1 MTVIDSS
8 RNVVGRSER
17 TRKWLLSVVLTI
29 SWVRSLTPNA
39 AVNFL
44 TCAWCTV
51 RTHEPCV
58 LYFESVV
65 IIDNQLESTMSV
77 VWIVFKL
84 TGLNIPISGSYIFPD
99 LQTSGKKIRVYYVGI
114 APGQRSFSN
123 DTSPPSRRYRQE
135 SILLRWP
142 SRTPSVSNWTL
153 PTMTVFD
160 GTDEDKINLES
171 DKTLVPTPL
180 DVSYTLNKFVLLI
193 SYSRDAFHRVS

>member
-29 SWVRSLTPNA
+29 SCVRSLTPNA

-77 VWIVFKL
+77 VWLYSSSPVWIFLLAGAIFFQICKL
-84 TGLNIPISGSYIFPD
+84 LE
-99 LQTSGKKIRVYYVGI
+99 KKS
-114 APGQRSFSN
+114 AS
-123 DTSPPSRRYRQE
+123 
-135 SILLRWP
+135 
-142 SRTPSVSNWTL
+142 
-153 PTMTVFD
+153 TM
-160 GTDEDKINLES
+160 LES
-171 DKTLVPTPL
+171 LLVNVAFRTIHL
-180 DVSYTLNKFVLLI
+180 HLVGGTAKNRSYWGDRVEPRQCPI
-193 SYSRDAFHRVS
+193 ERYPQWPYSMVPMKIKSIWNRIKR

>member
-1 MTVIDSS
+1 MTWRLYKGSLILSPLFYLSIHLYSVELHTIDQND
-8 RNVVGRSER
+8 RYRLQECRWKIR
-17 TRKWLLSVVLTI
+17 TYRKMTI
-29 SWVRSLTPNA
+29 VRSTDHIVSHWHPNA

-51 RTHEPCV
+51 RTHEPCTYLFRV
-58 LYFESVV
+58 CCY
-65 IIDNQLESTMSV
+65 IDNQLESTMSV

-84 TGLNIPISGSYIFPD
+84 TGLNILLWELYFPD

-142 SRTPSVSNWTL
+142 SRNPS
-153 PTMTVFD
+153 
-160 GTDEDKINLES
+160 
-171 DKTLVPTPL
+171 
-180 DVSYTLNKFVLLI
+180 
-193 SYSRDAFHRVS
+193 R